1 MRNLNAKFFYFILS
15 TVFGLFSEPA
25 PCELKM
31 YTMAYVQAELDKL
44 QTKSKFTKILQLEK
58 PAPPADPGPTEVEEE
73 VSAERST
80 RSSVPAPPPPT
91 PLQKSEKWVSNL
103 PDIKMPPKYAGQE
116 KYKGGADI
124 YSLANASQL
133 SRVGHYLWL
142 NGKLELSPTPKDGA
156 CMYHAVAWGM
166 DFPQEY
172 TYQMLKRQVIVWMA
186 QNADYCL
193 EELGDTIEGNYGG
206 TKEDSN
212 EPGPFSYLSF
222 LRYHLQD
229 FAWGDEVIIAALGRM
244 WQLTVTIFMA
254 DSMIERRMRHNRSM
268 EKVDLCLVYCGRNH
282 YCGAGKILAYI
293 FLCRASVWL

>member
-1 MRNLNAKFFYFILS
+1 
-15 TVFGLFSEPA
+15 
-25 PCELKM
+25 M
-31 YTMAYVQAELDKL
+31 YTLSYVQAELDKL
-44 QTKSKFTKILQLEK
+44 QTQSKFTKILQLEK
-58 PAPPADPGPTEVEEE
+58 PAPSADPEPKEGEEE
-73 VSAERST
+73 VSAEKST

-91 PLQKSEKWVSNL
+91 PLQRSENWVSNL

-124 YSLANASQL
+124 YSLTNASQL
-133 SRVGHYLWL
+133 SRVGHYLFL
-142 NGKLELSPTPKDGA
+142 NGKLELSPIPKDGA
-156 CMYHAVAWGM
+156 CMYHAIAWGI

-172 TYQMLKRQVIVWMA
+172 TYQMLKRQVIFWMA
-186 QNADYCL
+186 QNADYCF

-229 FAWGDEVIIAALGRM
+229 FAWGDEVILAALGRM

-254 DSMIERRMRHNRSM
+254 DSMIERRMRHNRSLG
-268 EKVDLCLVYCGRNH
+268 KVDLCLVYCGRNH
-282 YCGAGKILAYI
+282 YCGAGKILDYI
-293 FLCRASVWL
+293 FLCRTRVRLSLTYVRL